1 MKRGTLFSPR
11 TSLRA
16 SLGLVVL
23 ASTLVLSSVVPA
35 SAGGRSVEAG
45 SCTGTTNW
53 KLSVEGSRRSVSVTL
68 RITGSPPRRSWTVF
82 LDNDGWGFYSG
93 TRRAD
98 GRGALVLRRNTSNGP
113 GPDRVTVAATDRATG
128 ETCAGTVVYR

>member
-1 MKRGTLFSPR
+1 MKRGSLFSSR

-16 SLGLVVL
+16 SLGLLVL

-53 KLSVEGSRRSVSVTL
+53 KLSVQSSRRSLSVTL
-68 RITGSPPRRSWTVF
+68 RITGSPPRHSWTVF
-82 LDNDGWGFYSG
+82 LDNDGWGFFSG

-98 GRGALVLRRNTSNGP
+98 RRGTLVLREHTSNGP
-113 GPDRVTVAATDRATG
+113 GPDRITVAATDRATG
-128 ETCAGTVVYR
+128 ETCAGAVVDR